1 MKKIAIVLLAV
12 FLFVACAAGGES
24 HTLSVNGK
32 DIFIYYGQVLFKDNY
47 VVLPFQ
53 RVLDGLGAE
62 RIGIKDSKKSKEVL
76 FINDYYFIADN
87 NNKKLYLVDQAQY
100 NAIGSSLY
108 NLMLDENLVLSAPFE
123 DDTHFASWQNGILLD
138 QNTLTDVLNR
148 IGIDVII
155 SVNAKEQTVSVV
167 SDLCQD

>member
-1 MKKIAIVLLAV
+1 MKRIAIVLMTICLIT
-12 FLFVACAAGGES
+12 ACAAGGES
-24 HTLSVNGK
+24 TVLSVNGE
-32 DIFIYYGQVLFKDNY
+32 DIFTYYGQVLLYDNY

-100 NAIGSSLY
+100 NARGSSLY

-138 QNTLTDVLNR
+138 QNTLIDILKMV
-148 IGIDVII
+148 GIHVIV
-155 SVNAKEQTVSVV
+155 SVNPEKKNVSVNV
-167 SDLCQD
+167 TG